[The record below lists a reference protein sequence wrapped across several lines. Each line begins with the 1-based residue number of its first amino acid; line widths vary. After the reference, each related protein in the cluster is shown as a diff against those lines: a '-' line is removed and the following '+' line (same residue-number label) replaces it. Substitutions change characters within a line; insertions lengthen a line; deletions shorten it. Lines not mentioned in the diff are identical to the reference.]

1 MTKKIMSQHLKK
13 IMAHFEINLTT
24 IVEFAAKSSNSD
36 EFKTKISDYLKSE
49 DLTNAPTQAKE
60 NICRLV
66 EYDDREVF
74 ELSTGKIIKSPTLSR
89 LWTILHNNEAC
100 IDDTA
105 FLMDI
110 YQQLLRL
117 YKDPIKIPTEE
128 KVKQWAS
135 RWKSGLD
142 KEVIAIRE
150 ANKHR
155 IISHLIH
162 RIEQRH
168 SPKSRFLFA
177 EGMTME
183 DKHQRVEE
191 WWKDSKF
198 HLALAARSPKALN
211 DMLGGSLSAEKI
223 DIYRRAQQKGIP
235 IFVTPY
241 YLSLLDITGNGYDD
255 QTIRQQIMYTNNLV
269 ETFGNIKAWEKED
282 SVEDGKPNAA
292 GWLLPEG
299 NNIHRRYPDVA
310 ILIPDSMGRACGGL
324 CSYCQRMY
332 DFQSGRLN
340 FDFDKLKPNEK
351 WEHKLRRL
359 MKYFEEDTQL
369 RDILITG
376 GDALMSSN
384 TTLRNILQAVI
395 VMARNKKH
403 ANMKRHE
410 GKKYAEIQRVRL
422 GTRLPVYLPMRIDDE
437 LIDILTN
444 FRIHAMSVG
453 VKQFFIQTHFQSP
466 LEITPEVSKAIKQIH
481 ATGWTVTNQLVFN
494 VGASRRGHT
503 TKLRKG
509 LNSLGVKPYY
519 TFSVKGFQENH
530 DVFTPNCRSMQECI
544 EEKTSTPQCSSDRNV
559 LNLPGIGKSMT
570 FRLVGIMPD
579 GCRLLEFNHD
589 HTRHHSP
596 LIEKYDRVYIKEN
609 KSVYEYLN
617 QLEEL
622 GENPNIYSSIWEYS
636 EGETEERHPQFLYP
650 DLGYKMTEK
659 YSNIEMEEKLC
670 N

>member
-60 NICRLV
+60 NIYRLV

-241 YLSLLDITGNGYDD
+241 LSIT
-255 QTIRQQIMYTNNLV
+255 T
-269 ETFGNIKAWEKED
+269 
-282 SVEDGKPNAA
+282 
-292 GWLLPEG
+292 
-299 NNIHRRYPDVA
+299 
-310 ILIPDSMGRACGGL
+310 
-324 CSYCQRMY
+324 
-332 DFQSGRLN
+332 
-340 FDFDKLKPNEK
+340 
-351 WEHKLRRL
+351 
-359 MKYFEEDTQL
+359 
-369 RDILITG
+369 
-376 GDALMSSN
+376 
-384 TTLRNILQAVI
+384 
-395 VMARNKKH
+395 
-403 ANMKRHE
+403 
-410 GKKYAEIQRVRL
+410 
-422 GTRLPVYLPMRIDDE
+422 
-437 LIDILTN
+437 
-444 FRIHAMSVG
+444 
-453 VKQFFIQTHFQSP
+453 
-466 LEITPEVSKAIKQIH
+466 
-481 ATGWTVTNQLVFN
+481 
-494 VGASRRGHT
+494 
-503 TKLRKG
+503 
-509 LNSLGVKPYY
+509 
-519 TFSVKGFQENH
+519 
-530 DVFTPNCRSMQECI
+530 
-544 EEKTSTPQCSSDRNV
+544 
-559 LNLPGIGKSMT
+559 
-570 FRLVGIMPD
+570 
-579 GCRLLEFNHD
+579 
-589 HTRHHSP
+589 
-596 LIEKYDRVYIKEN
+596 
-609 KSVYEYLN
+609 
-617 QLEEL
+617 
-622 GENPNIYSSIWEYS
+622 
-636 EGETEERHPQFLYP
+636 
-650 DLGYKMTEK
+650 
-659 YSNIEMEEKLC
+659 
-670 N
+670 